1 MNKDFQYTCTDKYAC
16 AHPVITVVQG
26 TTTCKG
32 RCHVRL
38 AAGPDWDHE
47 LGKAH
52 PNTAPDS
59 GQPLIVNGPVASC
72 HTSPANCPLH
82 MLTPENAVV
91 GKTSLMSA
99 LAGKAS
105 YGTVTGSVTINGK
118 PDKLLRYKRV
128 MGFVP
133 QVSFQ

>member
-1 MNKDFQYTCTDKYAC
+1 MCTIGHRPGVESLPTPKLCLQVGNHSLSTAVS
-16 AHPVITVVQG
+16 HPAIIHQQV
-26 TTTCKG
+26 
-32 RCHVRL
+32 
-38 AAGPDWDHE
+38 
-47 LGKAH
+47 
-52 PNTAPDS
+52 
-59 GQPLIVNGPVASC
+59 
-72 HTSPANCPLH
+72 CPF
-82 MLTPENAVV
+82 LTPETAVV

-133 QVSFQ
+133 QVSPAMNHALKLLVYWCLYATRT

>member
-1 MNKDFQYTCTDKYAC
+1 MH
-16 AHPVITVVQG
+16 AHPDPAHTASTTFHPAYVGLATVP
-26 TTTCKG
+26 KG
-32 RCHVRL
+32 QLSLMLRC
-38 AAGPDWDHE
+38 
-47 LGKAH
+47 
-52 PNTAPDS
+52 
-59 GQPLIVNGPVASC
+59 VA
-72 HTSPANCPLH
+72 
-82 MLTPENAVV
+82 V

-133 QVSFQ
+133 QVSPAVHFKLTKLLAH

>member
-1 MNKDFQYTCTDKYAC
+1 M
-16 AHPVITVVQG
+16 
-26 TTTCKG
+26 
-32 RCHVRL
+32 
-38 AAGPDWDHE
+38 PDHQF
-47 LGKAH
+47 LMH
-52 PNTAPDS
+52 RY
-59 GQPLIVNGPVASC
+59 VA
-72 HTSPANCPLH
+72 
-82 MLTPENAVV
+82 V

-133 QVSFQ
+133 QVSPTAYCMCIASMTQLLAHRYGAPVSVVQELYANFCFQ